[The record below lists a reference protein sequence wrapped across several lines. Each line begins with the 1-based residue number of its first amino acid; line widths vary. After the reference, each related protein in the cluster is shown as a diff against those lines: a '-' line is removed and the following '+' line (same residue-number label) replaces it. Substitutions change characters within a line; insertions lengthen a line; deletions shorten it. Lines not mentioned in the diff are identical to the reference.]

1 MSATRFDMTVNGDN
15 TGSRLLPVN
24 LADVTYMS
32 PALSTI
38 SRRVSVY
45 IEFYNTSGAPVTPTG
60 GTVYITGRPMGQ
72 LWLDAVNSPLNA
84 ADVKATV
91 ATYTV
96 PYMEGLVSRV
106 AARFVGVTGAATA
119 SVAVYREDA

>member
-1 MSATRFDMTVNGDN
+1 MAATRFDITINGDG
-15 TGSRLLPVN
+15 TGSKLLPVGA
-24 LADVTYMS
+24 ADTTYLS
-32 PALSTI
+32 QALSTV

-45 IEFYNTSGAPVTPTG
+45 IEFYDAAGSPVTPTG
-60 GTVYITGRPMGQ
+60 GTVYVTGRPMGQ
-72 LWLDAVNSPLNA
+72 LWLDAVNSPINA

-106 AARFVGVTGAATA
+106 SARFVGITGASTA

>member
-1 MSATRFDMTVNGDN
+1 MAATRFDMTVNGDG
-15 TGSRLLPVN
+15 TGSKLLPVN

-32 PALSTI
+32 QALSTV

-45 IEFYNTSGAPVTPTG
+45 VEFYDAAGVPVTPTG
-60 GTVYITGRPMGQ
+60 GTVRIAGRPMGQ
-72 LWLDAVNSPLNA
+72 LWLDAVNSPINA

-106 AARFVGVTGAATA
+106 SARFIGVTGAASA